1 MLLTMSS
8 KPSEQAT
15 NNAMAESHH
24 ASENIDG
31 LAIRQELSSGSSSE
45 DKYEENPPED
55 NKNAK
60 ASDTTTTTTTRT
72 TSQAAPPEPSSS
84 RLSQRI
90 HVRKHLAA
98 FLKKNS
104 FVLLI
109 LLAILLAY
117 AYPPLGAVYLAP
129 EITAGWICVIL
140 IFLLTGLTLPTADL
154 QYAVHQY
161 KFNAFVQL
169 FNFFVPSSIAY
180 GITRLLI
187 AAGALSQ
194 VLGDGITICFSLPM
208 TVIMAV
214 VLTKASNGCEASAV
228 LNSVLGNAVGVFLS
242 PLLIHGYL
250 GSGMGMSMGDMGDMI
265 MEGIDLGNVFLRL
278 TLRVILPTI
287 AGQLLIR
294 YGGSKLCTFVDGHR
308 KILKDLQLYLL
319 VFIVY
324 TTFCTR
330 FNSQDSMEEVGASMV
345 ATMVGIQ
352 FGFLVVF
359 MLLAWYSLRFLFRD
373 EPHLIV
379 MGLFGCTHKTV
390 ILGIPL
396 IAALF
401 PDDPDVG
408 LYTLPILVYHPLELI
423 GGGALAPFLAAFVE
437 REQKR
442 LVTEKMIRSEE
453 EEERRRSGVSG
464 GDSDGEND
472 EEAGSG
478 PPVRRRQNHES

>member
-1 MLLTMSS
+1 MGDDEL
-8 KPSEQAT
+8 A
-15 NNAMAESHH
+15 
-24 ASENIDG
+24 DG
-31 LAIRQELSSGSSSE
+31 GINGSAIRQVLSSGYSSE
-45 DKYEENPPED
+45 DTYDENPPAD
-55 NKNAK
+55 VDSQNAK
-60 ASDTTTTTTTRT
+60 ASDTTTTTTTT
-72 TSQAAPPEPSSS
+72 TSTSQAPAPS
-84 RLSQRI
+84 LSQRI
-90 HVRKHLAA
+90 RNRLATL
-98 FLKKNS
+98 LKKNS

-140 IFLLTGLTLPTADL
+140 IFLVTGLTLPKTDL

-187 AAGALSQ
+187 AVGALSQ

-214 VLTKASNGCEASAV
+214 VLTKAANGCEASAV

-250 GSGMGMSMGDMGDMI
+250 GMGMSDMGSV

-294 YGGSKLCTFVDGHR
+294 YGGSNLCTFVDGHR
-308 KILKDLQLYLL
+308 KNLKDLQLYLL
-319 VFIVY
+319 VFIIY

-330 FNSQDSMEEVGASMV
+330 FNSKDSMEVGASMI

-352 FGFLVVF
+352 FGFLVLF
-359 MLLAWYSLRFLFRD
+359 MIIAWYSLRLLFRD
-373 EPHLIV
+373 QPNLIV

-423 GGGALAPFLAAFVE
+423 GGGALAPFLAAFVG

-442 LVTEKMIRSEE
+442 LIAEKMRSEE
-453 EEERRRSGVSG
+453 EGERSGSS
-464 GDSDGEND
+464 GDSDCEND
-472 EEAGSG
+472 EEANSC
-478 PPVRRRQNHES
+478 

>member
-1 MLLTMSS
+1 MDD
-8 KPSEQAT
+8 
-15 NNAMAESHH
+15 SHH
-24 ASENIDG
+24 TSERIDG

-45 DKYEENPPED
+45 DTHEENPPAD

-60 ASDTTTTTTTRT
+60 ASDTTTTTTT
-72 TSQAAPPEPSSS
+72 TSQAPPPS
-84 RLSQRI
+84 LSQRI
-90 HVRKHLAA
+90 RNRLVA

-140 IFLLTGLTLPTADL
+140 IFLLTGLTLPMADL

-187 AAGALSQ
+187 AVGALSQ

-214 VLTKASNGCEASAV
+214 VLTKAANGCEASAV

-250 GSGMGMSMGDMGDMI
+250 GMGMSDMGSV

-294 YGGSKLCTFVDGHR
+294 YGGSKLCTFVEGHR

-319 VFIVY
+319 VFIIY

-330 FNSQDSMEEVGASMV
+330 FNSKDSMEVGASMI

-352 FGFLVVF
+352 FGFLLVF

-373 EPHLIV
+373 QPHLIV
-379 MGLFGCTHKTV
+379 MGLFGTTHKTV

-442 LVTEKMIRSEE
+442 LDTEKMIRSEE
-453 EEERRRSGVSG
+453 EGERSGVSG
-464 GDSDGEND
+464 DSDCEND
-472 EEAGSG
+472 EEASS
-478 PPVRRRQNHES
+478 R

>member
-1 MLLTMSS
+1 MGDDQHEGGRIDCFTMR
-8 KPSEQAT
+8 
-15 NNAMAESHH
+15 
-24 ASENIDG
+24 
-31 LAIRQELSSGSSSE
+31 LELSSGGSSE
-45 DKYEENPPED
+45 DTYEENTPAD
-55 NKNAK
+55 SKNAK
-60 ASDTTTTTTTRT
+60 ASDTTTTTTTS
-72 TSQAAPPEPSSS
+72 TSQAQA
-84 RLSQRI
+84 LSLAQRI
-90 HVRKHLAA
+90 RKHVAA
-98 FLKKNS
+98 FLQKNS

-117 AYPPLGAVYLAP
+117 AYPPLGGVYLAP
-129 EITAGWICVIL
+129 AITAGWICVIL

-154 QYAVHQY
+154 QCAVHQY

-169 FNFFVPSSIAY
+169 FNFFVPSSISY

-187 AAGALSQ
+187 AVGALSQ

-214 VLTKASNGCEASAV
+214 VLTKTASGCEASAV
-228 LNSVLGNAVGVFLS
+228 LNSVLGNVVGVFLS

-250 GSGMGMSMGDMGDMI
+250 GMGMSDMGSV

-287 AGQLLIR
+287 AGQLLKR
-294 YGGSKLCTFVDGHR
+294 YGGRKLSAFVDVR
-308 KILKDLQLYLL
+308 KKILKDLQVYLL
-319 VFIVY
+319 VYIIY

-330 FNSQDSMEEVGASMV
+330 FNSNDSMEVGASMI

-352 FGFLVVF
+352 FGFLVLYV
-359 MLLAWYSLRFLFRD
+359 LLAWYSLCFLFRD
-373 EPHLIV
+373 QPHLIV

-401 PDDPDVG
+401 PDNPDVG

-423 GGGALAPFLAAFVE
+423 GGGALAPFLATFVE

-442 LVTEKMIRSEE
+442 LVEEKMMMREE
-453 EEERRRSGVSG
+453 EGER
-464 GDSDGEND
+464 SDEND
-472 EEAGSG
+472 EEAVLS
-478 PPVRRRQNHES
+478 E